1 MNLFVSFKYLL
12 ALDEQRH
19 FGRAALACHVTQ
31 PALSNALRALEES
44 LGVAIVTRGRS
55 FAGFTTEGERV
66 LASARRMLREHELL
80 QQELQSSAAS
90 PSGQLHIGAVPM
102 CMPIAARL
110 VGMLHDLHPGIVC
123 TLRSMSSSELES
135 GLENMVLDM
144 AMGYPERLE
153 GTRAP
158 LRVVPQYTE
167 HYFLLR
173 RASTPS
179 PTGLQ
184 KGPSTTWAE
193 AAALPLCLLTGEMH
207 NRAIVDSAFRRA
219 QVVPRPAIET
229 NSILTLALAVV
240 AGRVSSIMPGALV
253 DAVQGYGELEA
264 LPLTEPFIEVPI
276 ALMVHESNRL
286 SRTLEAALDF
296 AQGPQWLAQAA
307 EHGNLFGTAPPAA
320 PPPGKP

>member
-80 QQELQSSAAS
+80 QQELQSSADS

-307 EHGNLFGTAPPAA
+307 EHGNLFGTAPPPAS
-320 PPPGKP
+320 PPGKP

>member
-307 EHGNLFGTAPPAA
+307 EHGNLFGTAPPPA

>member
-1 MNLFVSFKYLL
+1 
-12 ALDEQRH
+12 
-19 FGRAALACHVTQ
+19 
-31 PALSNALRALEES
+31 
-44 LGVAIVTRGRS
+44 
-55 FAGFTTEGERV
+55 
-66 LASARRMLREHELL
+66 
-80 QQELQSSAAS
+80 
-90 PSGQLHIGAVPM
+90 HIGAVPM

-173 RASTPS
+173 RASAPS

-307 EHGNLFGTAPPAA
+307 EHGNLFGTAPPPA

>member
-90 PSGQLHIGAVPM
+90 PCGQLHIGAVPM

-307 EHGNLFGTAPPAA
+307 EHGNLFGTAPPPA

>member
-31 PALSNALRALEES
+31 PALSNALRAMEES

-80 QQELQSSAAS
+80 QQELQSSADS

-102 CMPIAARL
+102 CMPIAARF

-135 GLENMVLDM
+135 GLENMVLDI

-153 GTRAP
+153 GTRAR
-158 LRVVPQYTE
+158 LRVVQQYTE

-173 RASTPS
+173 RAQQPS

-184 KGPSTTWAE
+184 KGPSTTWAQ

-207 NRAIVDSAFRRA
+207 NRAIVDSAFRCA
-219 QVVPRPAIET
+219 QAVPRPAIET

-264 LPLTEPFIEVPI
+264 LPLVEPFIEVPI
-276 ALMVHESNRL
+276 ALMVHDSNRL

-307 EHGNLFGTAPPAA
+307 LHGTLFGTSHPPA

>member
-31 PALSNALRALEES
+31 PALSSALRAVEGS
-44 LGVAIVTRGRS
+44 LGVAIVTRGRT

-66 LASARRMLREHELL
+66 LGTARRILREHELL
-80 QQELQSSAAS
+80 QQELQSSANS
-90 PSGQLHIGAVPM
+90 PSGPLRIGAVPM
-102 CMPIAARL
+102 CLPVAARF
-110 VGMLHDLHPGIVC
+110 VGMLHDRFPGIEC

-135 GLENMVLDM
+135 GLENMALDM

-173 RASTPS
+173 RAKEPS
-179 PTGLQ
+179 HLGLQ
-184 KGPSTTWAE
+184 KGPSATWAE
-193 AAALPLCLLTGEMH
+193 AATLPLCLLTGEMH
-207 NRAIVDSAFRRA
+207 NRTIVDNAFLTA
-219 QVVPRPAIET
+219 GHLPRPAIET
-229 NSILTLALAVV
+229 NSIITLALSVV
-240 AGRVSSIMPGALV
+240 AGRVSSIMPSALV
-253 DAVQGYGELEA
+253 DAVKGYGELEA
-264 LPLTEPFIEVPI
+264 LPLIDPFIEVPI
-276 ALMVHESNRL
+276 ALMVHDSNRL

-296 AQGPQWLAQAA
+296 AQNPEWLKLALQ
-307 EHGNLFGTAPPAA
+307 HGKLFGA
-320 PPPGKP
+320 

>member
-1 MNLFVSFKYLL
+1 VNLFVSFKYLL

-307 EHGNLFGTAPPAA
+307 EHGNLFGTAPPPA

>member
-80 QQELQSSAAS
+80 QQELQSSADS

-296 AQGPQWLAQAA
+296 AQGPQWLAQA
-307 EHGNLFGTAPPAA
+307 EQHGNLFVASRPPA

>member
-80 QQELQSSAAS
+80 QQELQSSADS

-307 EHGNLFGTAPPAA
+307 EHGNLFGTAPPPA

>member
-80 QQELQSSAAS
+80 QQELQSSADS

-219 QVVPRPAIET
+219 QVVPHPAIET

-307 EHGNLFGTAPPAA
+307 EHGNLFGTAPPPA

>member
-264 LPLTEPFIEVPI
+264 LPLVEPFIEVPI
-276 ALMVHESNRL
+276 ALMVHDSNRL

-307 EHGNLFGTAPPAA
+307 LHGTLFGTSHPPA

>member
-66 LASARRMLREHELL
+66 LASARRILREHEPL

-307 EHGNLFGTAPPAA
+307 EHGNLFGTAPPPA

>member
-80 QQELQSSAAS
+80 QQELRSSAAS

-173 RASTPS
+173 RASAPS

-307 EHGNLFGTAPPAA
+307 EHGNLFGTAPPPA